1 MASIGDLLSPALIVV
16 AGVVLYGW
24 ERWNRR
30 NGR

>member
-24 ERWNRR
+24 NRR

>member
-16 AGVVLYGW
+16 AGVVLHG
-24 ERWNRR
+24 WNRR